1 MYNTLVIFITYTYIG
16 PPIINFIS
24 SHTVVSEGKEV
35 NLSCTATN
43 DDDARDPL
51 QIMWFNPDGMKID
64 SKITHVSIHYINHTA
79 LGQLQSVLSFHSVN
93 RSDDGEYTCKA
104 FNHIESHTEPKIT
117 LTVQCK
123 LSFVCSQMSCFVV

>member
-1 MYNTLVIFITYTYIG
+1 MYIGHIYYVYIG

-35 NLSCTATN
+35 NLSCIATN
-43 DDDARDPL
+43 NDDARDPL
-51 QIMWFNPDGMKID
+51 HIMWFNPDGMKID
-64 SKITHVSIHYINHTA
+64 SKIMHVSIHYINHTA

>member
-1 MYNTLVIFITYTYIG
+1 MVIFIIG

-24 SHTVVSEGKEV
+24 SHTVVSEGKVV
-35 NLSCTATN
+35 NLSCIATN

-51 QIMWFNPDGMKID
+51 HIMWLNPDGMTID
-64 SKITHVSIHYINHTA
+64 SKITHLSIYYINHTA

-93 RSDDGEYTCKA
+93 RNDDGEYTCKA
-104 FNHIESHTEPKIT
+104 FNHIESDTEVKIN

-123 LSFVCSQMSCFVV
+123 LPFVCSQMSCFVI